1 MPIKTFEATHNGSAD
16 TLSFGFPAKQMIYKN
31 DGSADHTLTIS
42 GEDVVIKA
50 GESQRL
56 PLSGEYAVT
65 ANGASG
71 GYRAIASDESRPAL
85 ELAKPANG
93 YAVLEDDSL
102 AGDKVADV
110 ADDNATAGVMV
121 VHVINIAGSGD
132 ADEDIVV
139 ADKCEVVRIDGRLDG
154 AGTPGSTLTIKN
166 GSNAISDALDLS
178 SGGDTDVFAA
188 NELDDDYTV
197 IAAGGTLRAT
207 IASTGGDFP
216 PAKVFVTCVKRA

>member
-1 MPIKTFEATHNGSAD
+1 MPIRTFEATHDGSVD
-16 TLSFGFPAKQMIYKN
+16 TLDFGFGAKQIVYKN

-42 GEDVVIKA
+42 GQDVVIKA

-71 GYRAIASDESRPAL
+71 GYRAIASDEARPAL

-102 AGDKVADV
+102 AGDKVATV
-110 ADDNATAGVMV
+110 ADDNATSGVMV
-121 VHVINIAGSGD
+121 VHVINIAGGAD
-132 ADEDIVV
+132 ANEDIIV
-139 ADKCEVVRIDGRLDG
+139 ADKCEVIRVDGRLDG
-154 AGTPGSTLTIKN
+154 AGTAGSTFQLFNT
-166 GSNAISDALDLS
+166 GDAISDQLDLS
-178 SGGDTDVFAA
+178 SAGDTDVFAVG
-188 NELDDDYTV
+188 ELDNAHAV

-207 IASTGGDFP
+207 IASSGSDFP

>member
-1 MPIKTFEATHNGSAD
+1 MSVYFADGTHDSSVDAINP
-16 TLSFGFPAKQMIYKN
+16 GFKAAQILYKN
-31 DGSADHTLTIS
+31 DGSADHTLTIDGS
-42 GEDVVIKA
+42 DFTIKA
-50 GESQRL
+50 GEALQL
-56 PLSGEYAVT
+56 PCSVQSFSC
-65 ANGASG
+65 NGASG
-71 GYRAIASDESRPAL
+71 DYRVMAASFPTPAL
-85 ELAKPANG
+85 ELGKPANG
-93 YAVLEDDSL
+93 YAILEDDSL

-154 AGTPGSTLTIKN
+154 AGTAGSTLTIKN

>member
-1 MPIKTFEATHNGSAD
+1 MPIRTFEATHDGSVD
-16 TLSFGFPAKQMIYKN
+16 TLDFGFGAKQIVYKN

-42 GEDVVIKA
+42 GQDVVIKA

-71 GYRAIASDESRPAL
+71 GYRAIASDEARPAL

-102 AGDKVADV
+102 AGDKVATV
-110 ADDNATAGVMV
+110 ADDNATSGVPV
-121 VHVINIAGSGD
+121 VHVIAVAGGAD
-132 ADEDIVV
+132 ANEDITV
-139 ADKCEVVRIDGRLDG
+139 ADKCEVISASVRYDA
-154 AGTPGSTLTIKN
+154 AGGTASTLQLFN
-166 GSNAISDALDLS
+166 GADAITDQLDT
-178 SGGDTDVFAA
+178 SGVSDTDYGMFGQ
-188 NELDDDYTV
+188 LDDDHTV

-207 IASTGGDFP
+207 IASGASDAP
-216 PAKVFVTCVKRA
+216 AAKVFVTCVKRA